1 MIAIVVLVSSPPVR
15 LGFLQS
21 GLGQI
26 RVGSKLERLC
36 VTALGCGVIL
46 YVRLKLALIDQRKK
60 LIQPGFAGL
69 DFFDARVGIQS
80 VFRQVLAI

>member
-1 MIAIVVLVSSPPVR
+1 MIAILVLVSSPPVR

-26 RVGSKLERLC
+26 RVGSKLERLG

-46 YVRLKLALIDQRKK
+46 YVRLKLALIDQLGRR
-60 LIQPGFAGL
+60 LDRWPGF
-69 DFFDARVGIQS
+69 
-80 VFRQVLAI
+80 RQTAPGH

>member
-21 GLGQI
+21 SLGQI
-26 RVGSKLERLC
+26 RVGSKLERIC

-60 LIQPGFAGL
+60 LIQPGLAGL
-69 DFFDARVGIQS
+69 DFFDARVRIQC
-80 VFRQVLAI
+80 VFRQKLAI